1 MALSKIDV
9 SKMITG
15 VTPLTN
21 GGTGGTSIPA
31 TNLASG
37 VTGTLPAANGGT
49 GATSFSPGKIN
60 QVIQTIFSTD
70 TDFAATSFGD
80 ITGGG
85 NTLAATI
92 TPTATNSKVYVN
104 YTIQA
109 QHASNRGYKTQIE
122 RAISGGA
129 TSNIFTQPNQ
139 KDTYGDGDVNA
150 SRSSVQYLDSP
161 STTSATTYTI
171 QIGTDGAQTVTVA
184 ESGSQ
189 CMITLMEV
197 LA

>member
-9 SKMITG
+9 ANMLTG
-15 VTPLTN
+15 ATP
-21 GGTGGTSIPA
+21 
-31 TNLASG
+31 
-37 VTGTLPAANGGT
+37 VANGGT
-49 GATSFSPGKIN
+49 GLTSGTTNQFLKFTGSTTLASADDNKGKIN
-60 QVIQTIFSTD
+60 QVIHATFSTD
-70 TDFAATSFGD
+70 TDFAASSFGD
-80 ITGGG
+80 ITGGSE
-85 NTLAATI
+85 TLAATI
-92 TPTATNSKVYVN
+92 TPSATNSKVYIN

-109 QHASNRGYKTQIE
+109 QHGNNRGYKTQIE

-129 TSNIFTQPNQ
+129 TSNVFTQPNQ

-161 STTSATTYTI
+161 STTSAVTYTI
-171 QIGTDGAQTVTVA
+171 MIGTDGAGTVTIA
-184 ESGSQ
+184 NGGSQ

>member
-1 MALSKIDV
+1 MPISKID
-9 SKMITG
+9 
-15 VTPLTN
+15 TPGLKADAVDNTILDLTSN
-21 GGTGGTSIPA
+21 YA
-31 TNLASG
+31 F
-37 VTGTLPAANGGT
+37 TGTVSGAGG
-49 GATSFSPGKIN
+49 GKIN

-70 TDFAATSFGD
+70 TDFAASSFGD

-92 TPTATNSKVYVN
+92 TPTATNSKVYIN

-109 QHASNRGYKTQIE
+109 QHGNNRGYKTQIE

-184 ESGSQ
+184 NGGSQ

>member
-1 MALSKIDV
+1 MALTRLGPNQAV
-9 SKMITG
+9 
-15 VTPLTN
+15 
-21 GGTGGTSIPA
+21 
-31 TNLASG
+31 NLASN

-49 GATSFSPGKIN
+49 GATSYSPGKIG

-70 TDFAATSFGD
+70 TDFATSSFTD

-92 TPTATNSKVYVN
+92 TPSAATSKVLVTYI
-104 YTIQA
+104 TQA
-109 QHASNRGYKTQIE
+109 NMGNNKGYKTQLE

-129 TSNIFTQPNQ
+129 TTNVFTIPNQ
-139 KDTYGDGDVNA
+139 KDTYGDGDTHQQ
-150 SRSSVQYLDSP
+150 RSSVQYLDSP
-161 STTSATTYTI
+161 STTSATTYTVMI
-171 QIGTDGAQTVTVA
+171 ATDGAGTVTIA
-184 ESGSQ
+184 NGGSQ

>member
-1 MALSKIDV
+1 MALSKIDM
-9 SKMITG
+9 SKM
-15 VTPLTN
+15 
-21 GGTGGTSIPA
+21 
-31 TNLASG
+31 
-37 VTGTLPAANGGT
+37 VTGTLPVASGGT
-49 GATSFSPGKIN
+49 GLTSGTSGQFLKFTGTTTIATGEAGGGKIN

-70 TDFAATSFGD
+70 TDFAATSFQN
-80 ITGGG
+80 ISGGG
-85 NTLAATI
+85 NSLSATI

-109 QHASNRGYKTQIE
+109 QHNSNRGYKTRIL
-122 RAISGGA
+122 RGVSGSD
-129 TSNIFTQPNQ
+129 TEIFAQPNQ

-150 SRSSVQYLDSP
+150 SRSSVQFLDSP
-161 STTSATTYTI
+161 NTTSACEYMI

-184 ESGSQ
+184 QSGSQ

>member
-1 MALSKIDV
+1 MPFTLLKPTGIDLSQTFAF
-9 SKMITG
+9 TG
-15 VTPLTN
+15 
-21 GGTGGTSIPA
+21 S
-31 TNLASG
+31 
-37 VTGTLPAANGGT
+37 VTGAGG
-49 GATSFSPGKIN
+49 GKIN

-85 NTLAATI
+85 NTLSATI

-109 QHASNRGYKTQIE
+109 QHSSNRGYKTQIE

-139 KDTYGDGDVNA
+139 KDTYGDGNVNA

>member
-1 MALSKIDV
+1 MALTVVKTTALSGTITNAQLAGSIDLTSK
-9 SKMITG
+9 
-15 VTPLTN
+15 
-21 GGTGGTSIPA
+21 
-31 TNLASG
+31 

-49 GATSFSPGKIN
+49 GVTSYNPGKIS
-60 QVIQTIFSTD
+60 QVIYASFDTD
-70 TDFAATSFGD
+70 TDFATGSFTD

-85 NTLAATI
+85 NTLEAVI
-92 TPTATNSKVYVN
+92 TPSASDSKVYIQ
-104 YTIQA
+104 YTIEA
-109 QHASNRGYKTQIE
+109 THANNRGYKTQIE

-129 TSNIFTQPNQ
+129 TTNIFTIPNQ
-139 KDTYGDGDVNA
+139 KDTYGDGDTNA

-161 STTSATTYTI
+161 STTSATTYTVMI
-171 QIGTDGAQTVTVA
+171 ATDGAAAVTIS

>member
-1 MALSKIDV
+1 MPFTKLL
-9 SKMITG
+9 
-15 VTPLTN
+15 P
-21 GGTGGTSIPA
+21 TSID
-31 TNLASG
+31 LAQNFTF
-37 VTGTLPAANGGT
+37 TGTVAGAGG
-49 GATSFSPGKIN
+49 GKIN

-70 TDFAATSFGD
+70 TDFAATSFQD

-109 QHASNRGYKTQIE
+109 QHGNNRGYKTQIE

-129 TSNIFTQPNQ
+129 TSNVFTQPNQ

-171 QIGTDGAQTVTVA
+171 MIGTDGAGTVTIA
-184 ESGSQ
+184 NGGSQ

>member
-1 MALSKIDV
+1 MALTVVKTSALSGNIN
-9 SKMITG
+9 
-15 VTPLTN
+15 LT
-21 GGTGGTSIPA
+21 SQ
-31 TNLASG
+31 

-49 GATSFSPGKIN
+49 GVTSYNPGKIS
-60 QVIQTIFSTD
+60 QVIYASFATD
-70 TDFAATSFGD
+70 TDFATSSFTD

-85 NTLAATI
+85 NTLEAVI
-92 TPTATNSKVYVN
+92 TPSASGSKVYIQ
-104 YTIQA
+104 YTIEA
-109 QHASNRGYKTQIE
+109 THASNRGYKTQIE

-129 TSNIFTQPNQ
+129 TTNIFTQPNQ
-139 KDTYGDGDVNA
+139 KDTYGDGDTNA

-171 QIGTDGAQTVTVA
+171 MIATDGAQAVTIS

>member
-1 MALSKIDV
+1 MAIIKTRARGLKLDDTFAF
-9 SKMITG
+9 TG
-15 VTPLTN
+15 SV
-21 GGTGGTSIPA
+21 
-31 TNLASG
+31 SG
-37 VTGTLPAANGGT
+37 VGG
-49 GATSFSPGKIN
+49 GKIN

-70 TDFAATSFGD
+70 TDFAATSFQD

-85 NTLAATI
+85 NTLSATI
-92 TPTATNSKVYVN
+92 TPTATDSKVYIN

-109 QHASNRGYKTQIE
+109 QHSGNRGYKTQIE

-171 QIGTDGAQTVTVA
+171 QIGTDGAQTCTISQ
-184 ESGSQ
+184 SGSQ
-189 CMITLMEV
+189 SMITLMEV

>member
-1 MALSKIDV
+1 MAFATIDV
-9 SKMITG
+9 TKGITG
-15 VTPLTN
+15 T
-21 GGTGGTSIPA
+21 IP
-31 TNLASG
+31 
-37 VTGTLPAANGGT
+37 VANGGT
-49 GATSFSPGKIN
+49 GLTSGTTGQFLKFTGTTTVASSAVDAGKIA

-70 TDFAATSFGD
+70 TDFAASSFGD

-92 TPTATNSKVYVN
+92 TPTATNSKVYIN

-109 QHASNRGYKTQIE
+109 QHGNNRGYKTQIE

-171 QIGTDGAQTVTVA
+171 QIGTDGAQTCTI
-184 ESGSQ
+184 SQGGSQ
-189 CMITLMEV
+189 SMITLMEV

>member
-1 MALSKIDV
+1 MPFTKLL
-9 SKMITG
+9 
-15 VTPLTN
+15 P
-21 GGTGGTSIPA
+21 TSID
-31 TNLASG
+31 LAQNFTF
-37 VTGTLPAANGGT
+37 TGTVAGAGG
-49 GATSFSPGKIN
+49 GKIN

-70 TDFAATSFGD
+70 TDFAATSFQD

-109 QHASNRGYKTQIE
+109 QHGNNRGYKTQIE

-129 TSNIFTQPNQ
+129 TSNVFTQPNR

-171 QIGTDGAQTVTVA
+171 MIGTDGAGTVTIA
-184 ESGSQ
+184 NGGSQ

>member
-9 SKMITG
+9 ANMLTG
-15 VTPLTN
+15 ATP
-21 GGTGGTSIPA
+21 
-31 TNLASG
+31 
-37 VTGTLPAANGGT
+37 VANGGT
-49 GATSFSPGKIN
+49 GLTSGTTNQFLKFTGSTTLASADDNKGKIN

-70 TDFAATSFGD
+70 TDFAASSFQD

-92 TPTATNSKVYVN
+92 TPTATNSKVYIN

-109 QHASNRGYKTQIE
+109 QHGNNKGYKTQIE

-171 QIGTDGAQTVTVA
+171 MIGTDGAGEVTIA
-184 ESGSQ
+184 NGGSQ

>member
-1 MALSKIDV
+1 MPFTLLKPTGIDLSQTFAF
-9 SKMITG
+9 TG
-15 VTPLTN
+15 
-21 GGTGGTSIPA
+21 S
-31 TNLASG
+31 
-37 VTGTLPAANGGT
+37 VTGAGG
-49 GATSFSPGKIN
+49 GKIN

-70 TDFAATSFGD
+70 TDFAGVSFQD

-85 NTLAATI
+85 NTLSATI

-109 QHASNRGYKTQIE
+109 QHNSNRGYMTQIE

-139 KDTYGDGDVNA
+139 KDTYGNGDTNA

-171 QIGTDGAQTVTVA
+171 QIGTDGAQTVTIA
-184 ESGSQ
+184 QSGSQ

>member
-9 SKMITG
+9 ANMLTG
-15 VTPLTN
+15 ATP
-21 GGTGGTSIPA
+21 
-31 TNLASG
+31 
-37 VTGTLPAANGGT
+37 VANGGT
-49 GATSFSPGKIN
+49 GLTSGTTNQFLKFTGSTTLASADDNKGKIN
-60 QVIQTIFSTD
+60 QVIQTIFETD
-70 TDFAATSFGD
+70 TDFAATSFQD

-85 NTLAATI
+85 NTLSATI
-92 TPTATNSKVYVN
+92 TPTATNSKVYIN

-109 QHASNRGYKTQIE
+109 QHGNNRGYKTQIE

-129 TSNIFTQPNQ
+129 TSNVFTQPNQ

-171 QIGTDGAQTVTVA
+171 MIGTDGAGTVTIA
-184 ESGSQ
+184 NGGSQ